1 MLKPEKTTFTYTRRI
16 ALIECQSVA
25 ECRFPQTDEIVD
37 LIAVCPQVSLISC
50 DVSSGRINYSGK
62 LIYSIVYVD
71 EEGKLCRMQKG
82 AEFSHYTDDERFAP
96 AQYCL
101 CNLTCERT
109 QIRREGSSFVISAI
123 IGARISV
130 FARGERDLITSCES
144 VFLKTESKELYSAV
158 TFSGE
163 SEVEDDFE
171 ADSVV
176 DILIPCAHALVTN
189 AECGAGE
196 ITVSGEIYI
205 SLFAMRKQ
213 TPVCLDRVVSFKS
226 SIPCEDSKLGAVP
239 DVHAEICDLNVTAT
253 VNEERGKC
261 NVNFIGSLAFIGV
274 FYDKSEATFATDAF
288 SCDNKLELQKNQEET
303 RFLIES
309 KVYSERVS
317 GRAASK
323 SKLDFACNFLA
334 AALPKAEY
342 NFVSASGAVEGAVT
356 AVLLYE
362 QNGELKSTEVNLPFA
377 VKLNSL
383 GEGQSINAD
392 IAVCGVSIKQPDE
405 GEIEA
410 EAVLKICAHVYA
422 NVTAEYICDIEEGDA
437 LPECDS
443 AISVFLPAAGDGLWE
458 ISKKLSRPP
467 KDVQECNP
475 ELKYPL
481 SGKERILVYRPK
493 SV

>member
-1 MLKPEKTTFTYTRRI
+1 MLKPETTTLTYTRRI
-16 ALIECQSVA
+16 ALIGCQSVA
-25 ECRFPQTDEIVD
+25 ECRFSQTDEIID
-37 LIAVCPQVSLISC
+37 LIAVYPQVSLISC
-50 DVSSGRINYSGK
+50 EVSSGRINYSGK
-62 LIYSIVYVD
+62 LVYSIVYAD

-82 AEFSHYTDDERFAP
+82 AEFSHYADDERLAP
-96 AQYCL
+96 AQNCL
-101 CNLTCERT
+101 CNLTCERVQT
-109 QIRREGSSFVISAI
+109 RREGSSFVISAI
-123 IGARISV
+123 IGAQISV
-130 FARGERDLITSCES
+130 FARGERDLITACEGA
-144 VFLKTESKELYSAV
+144 FLKTESKDLCSAV

-176 DILIPCAHALVTN
+176 DILIPGARALVTN
-189 AECGAGE
+189 AECGTGE

-213 TPVCLDRVVSFKS
+213 TPVCLDRVISFKS
-226 SIPCEDSKLGAVP
+226 SIPCEDSRIGAIP
-239 DVHAEICDLNVTAT
+239 DVHAEIRDLNVTAT

-261 NVNFIGSLAFIGV
+261 NINFVGSVAFTGV
-274 FYDKSEATFATDAF
+274 FYDKTETTFATDAF
-288 SCDNKLELQKNQEET
+288 SCDKKLGLQKIKEEAQCPV
-303 RFLIES
+303 ES

-342 NFVSASGAVEGAVT
+342 DYVPASGAVEGAVT
-356 AVLLYE
+356 AVLIYE
-362 QNGELKSTEVNLPFA
+362 QNSELKSTEVNLPFA
-377 VKLNSL
+377 VKLNALS
-383 GEGQSINAD
+383 EGQSVGVD
-392 IAVCGVSIKQPDE
+392 VAVCGVSVKQPKE

-410 EAVLKICAHVYA
+410 EAVLKICARVYA
-422 NVTAEYICDIEEGDA
+422 NVTAEYVCDIEEGEE
-437 LPECDS
+437 LPKCDS

-493 SV
+493 TI